1 MPFISK
7 AAELRRK
14 NGELHAKL
22 TALLTKAHEESRALS
37 ADENEEWDRLEAE
50 YVTRQAEI
58 AKHETAET
66 REREHNALDTRR
78 AGREGNGGA
87 VTPEA
92 EAREKVNKAFR
103 AFLTQHPGTWDEETR
118 QVIQS
123 RESELPPEVRALGLT
138 GAAGGFTV
146 PEDFMAELDKAM
158 LSFSGIAQAA
168 RMINTAGGAAM
179 PWPTVN
185 DSGNS
190 GALLAEGGA
199 AADDVDPTFA
209 AVTFGAFVYTSKILR
224 VANQLLQDSAF
235 PLESELPLMLGE
247 RLGRILNAHGTTGTG
262 SSQPRGVVT
271 AVLADTTP
279 IPAAGAA
286 AITYGD
292 LVDLQHGVDPSYRA
306 RNPVWMMHDLILKAI
321 KKLVDTDSRP
331 IWGAGIAV
339 REPDTILGHRYFIN
353 QDMDSVMAATAESVL
368 YGDFSKYIIRR
379 VLNPTLVVL
388 RERYAEFFQTGIVMF
403 SRWDSDL
410 VDAGTGPIKVLQH

>member
-1 MPFISK
+1 MFISK

-14 NGELHAKL
+14 NGELHAKM
-22 TALLTKAHEESRALS
+22 TGLLTKAHEENRELS
-37 ADENEEWDRLEAE
+37 AEEKEEWDRIEAE
-50 YVTRQAEI
+50 YVSRQGEI
-58 AKHETAET
+58 TKHETAEK
-66 REREHNALDTRR
+66 RELEHNALDSRR
-78 AGREGNGGA
+78 AGREGNGGSQ
-87 VTPEA
+87 TPEA
-92 EAREKVNKAFR
+92 EQREKVNAAFR
-103 AFLTQHPGTWDEETR
+103 AFLTQNPGTWDEETR
-118 QVIQS
+118 ALILS
-123 RESELPPEVRALGLT
+123 RQTDLPPEIRALGLT

-146 PEDFMAELDKAM
+146 PEDFMAELDRAL

-168 RMINTAGGAAM
+168 RTINTSGGAAM

-190 GALLAEGGA
+190 GQLLAEGV
-199 AADDVDPTFA
+199 AADDATDPTFA
-209 AVTFGAFVYTSKILR
+209 AITFDAFVYTSRILR

-235 PLESELPLMLGE
+235 PLERELPLMLGE
-247 RLGRILNAHGTTGTG
+247 RLGRIMNAHGTTGTG

-279 IPAAGAA
+279 IPAASAT
-286 AITYGD
+286 AIAYGD

-306 RNPVWMMHDLILKAI
+306 RNPVWMLHDLILKAI
-321 KKLVDTDSRP
+321 KKLIDLDGRP

-339 REPDTILGHRYFIN
+339 REPDTILGHRFFIN
-353 QDMDSVMAATAESVL
+353 QDMDSVLAAAAESVL

-403 SRWDSDL
+403 ARWDSDL